1 MPQRYNERE
10 LTCRRAKREVP
21 MLDFISSLIKTA
33 LDLLGLNDKE
43 LAPIPVKADRHPQH
57 RR

>member
-1 MPQRYNERE
+1 
-10 LTCRRAKREVP
+10 

-33 LDLLGLNDKE
+33 LDLLGLGEKE
-43 LAPIPVKADRHPQH
+43 LAPIPVKADRHPQ

>member
-1 MPQRYNERE
+1 
-10 LTCRRAKREVP
+10 

-33 LDLLGLNDKE
+33 LDLLGLNEKE
-43 LAPIPVKADRHPQH
+43 LAPIPVKADRHPQP

>member
-1 MPQRYNERE
+1 
-10 LTCRRAKREVP
+10 

-33 LDLLGLNDKE
+33 LDLLGVNDKQ
-43 LAPIPVKADRHPQH
+43 LAPIPVKADRQPP